1 MVARRRGPER
11 LSAAF
16 SVRLPPALLA
26 AVDAF
31 VVKANEGDPLGVD
44 PIGRTDVIRRAL
56 AAYLSNA
63 AAVIPLQNAQG
74 GPLSRPAGG
83 QAPGD
88 AKSPPRGAQGPNRAR
103 AAKVK
108 QVPKSAQEDPF
119 ALDLAAF
126 DFGELAPLDFDKGE
140 K

>member
-63 AAVIPLQNAQG
+63 AAVIPLQDAQG
-74 GPLSRPAGG
+74 GAISSPPGG
-83 QAPGD
+83 EVRDGS
-88 AKSPPRGAQGPNRAR
+88 KSPLRGDQRHG
-103 AAKVK
+103 
-108 QVPKSAQEDPF
+108 
-119 ALDLAAF
+119 
-126 DFGELAPLDFDKGE
+126 
-140 K
+140 